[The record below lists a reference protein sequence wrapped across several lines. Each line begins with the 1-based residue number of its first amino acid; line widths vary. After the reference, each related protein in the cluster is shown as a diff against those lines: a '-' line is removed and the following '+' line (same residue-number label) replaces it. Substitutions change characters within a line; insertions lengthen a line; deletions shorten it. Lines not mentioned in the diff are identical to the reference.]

1 MKAVPVAILIS
12 DLHLQ
17 LNKPVAREEENWW
30 YVIRDKLALLHA
42 LKSQLDAPI
51 ICAGDILDYW
61 KCPHELV
68 NYLIENLPEMWA
80 VPGQHDLPLHN
91 YADRRKSAY
100 WTLVKAKRIHQLVP
114 GERHVIVTPGSCPE
128 LYVYGFPWGFPIQRP
143 LGDGL
148 NLCVAHQYVWKEG
161 CGHALASNEQRAS
174 KLKAQLKGYDVA
186 LFGDNHKNFV
196 EKVGDCTVFNHGCF
210 IPRKSDERNYK
221 PRIGILMSDGS
232 LTFEAQDTSKD
243 LWAPIA
249 EAKKKESDGNMQRI
263 ISELQDLGAT
273 GLDFKEAVKRYTT
286 SKNIAKPVQD
296 IINQL
301 LEQDGS

>member
-1 MKAVPVAILIS
+1 MKPVPIAILIS

-17 LNKPVAREEENWW
+17 LNKPVAREEKDWME
-30 YVIRDKLALLHA
+30 VQADKLDRVYRLAEEHA
-42 LKSQLDAPI
+42 IPV
-51 ICAGDILDYW
+51 ICAGDIFDRW
-61 KCPHELV
+61 NSPPELI
-68 NYLIENLPEMWA
+68 NFAIKFLPRVMYA

-91 YADRRKSAY
+91 YDDRRKSAY
-100 WTLVKAKRIHQLVP
+100 WTLCMTQRIQN
-114 GERHVIVTPGSCPE
+114 
-128 LYVYGFPWGFPIQRP
+128 LYGIHGPFQGITITGFPWGVPITPCERKDNTIQIA
-143 LGDGL
+143 
-148 NLCVAHQYVWKEG
+148 VIHQYVWKEG
-161 CGHALASNEQRAS
+161 CGHTLASDAQRAS

-273 GLDFKEAVKRYTT
+273 GLDFKEAVKRYSA